1 MSGKNRV
8 AQQKKRDGKRKVTR
22 VDKTDDTA
30 KRKKEVLRPLN
41 KRQAEYINAI
51 KSESVVI
58 AIGVWG
64 SSKTYI
70 PSVMACDMLEGKDVE
85 KIVIARPTEGKG
97 KSVGF
102 FKGDKDEKL
111 SGWCAPITETM
122 KKRLGE
128 GVYQAF
134 LDNGKIELLALE
146 QVKGRSFDNTFILI
160 DEGEDLDPEVARSLV
175 GRQGINSK
183 TIITGDINQQD
194 LKRNSGLELL
204 LEVAEIGGIGISII
218 DFDDWKYCVRSPE
231 AKAWGMAFEKYDKL
245 NGGV

>member
-8 AQQKKRDGKRKVTR
+8 AQQKKREGKRKVTR

-30 KRKKEVLRPLN
+30 QRKKEALKPLN
-41 KRQAEYINAI
+41 KKQSQYINAI

-58 AIGVWG
+58 CTGVWG

-70 PSVMACDMLEGKDVE
+70 PSILACDMLEAKEVDKV
-85 KIVIARPTEGKG
+85 VIARPTEGKG

-102 FKGDKDEKL
+102 FKGDKNEKL

-128 GVYQAF
+128 GVFQAF

-146 QVKGRSFDNTFILI
+146 QVKGRSFENTFTLI
-160 DEGEDLDPEVARSLV
+160 DEGEDLEPEVARSLV
-175 GRQGINSK
+175 GRQGLNSK
-183 TIITGDINQQD
+183 TIITGDVNQKD
-194 LKRNSGLELL
+194 IKSNSGLELL
-204 LEVAEIGGIGISII
+204 LKVAEIGDLELTHI

-245 NGGV
+245 KEGK